1 MYLKE
6 LKLSSFKNCKS
17 AELSLSEKIN
27 CFVGLNAAGKT
38 NILDSIYYLAFC
50 KSYFSS
56 LSTNSHI
63 RDVSGIKSLD
73 ITSTCSK
80 KS

>member
-27 CFVGLNAAGKT
+27 CFVGTRFSRGYYD
-38 NILDSIYYLAFC
+38 ILRYKGRLFPFGCIIYQHNYKAFPIC
-50 KSYFSS
+50 VKQHHYG
-56 LSTNSHI
+56 N
-63 RDVSGIKSLD
+63 GEK
-73 ITSTCSK
+73 C
-80 KS
+80 